1 MENKTKLKGIIEAI
15 LFTIGESVTL
25 DRLASVLEKDP
36 EDLKVILE
44 EMKIDYSA
52 EERGICLIEL
62 DGAYQICTKIETY
75 DYVRKLVSQPKKR
88 SLTDVM
94 LETLSIIAYKQPVT
108 KQEIEA
114 IRGVKC
120 DFAVNKLIT
129 FHINNLNDTSIQGKL
144 IKRLIYSDF
153 KKEKSKPYEEITKIK
168 TVAFNKEIKES
179 DAEIANAIASSIS
192 DLLMNGNYKDM
203 PYSLNSYNWVKDPD
217 GDNYLFNVSMGSYNS
232 IDNTQNLSDKELE
245 KVNKAVQTAFDGL
258 TPADSGM
265 YDGGSDNVTTSTT
278 DIDGMTKEQSVENG
292 AVIGGTD
299 AMEEPVVGE

>member
-120 DFAVNKLIT
+120 DFAVNKLIEY
-129 FHINNLNDTSIQGKL
+129 KL
-144 IKRLIYSDF
+144 VKELGRLETLGRPIVF
-153 KKEKSKPYEEITKIK
+153 GTTEEFLRCFG
-168 TVAFNKEIKES
+168 V
-179 DAEIANAIASSIS
+179 SSIE
-192 DLLMNGNYKDM
+192 
-203 PYSLNSYNWVKDPD
+203 
-217 GDNYLFNVSMGSYNS
+217 
-232 IDNTQNLSDKELE
+232 EL
-245 KVNKAVQTAFDGL
+245 
-258 TPADSGM
+258 P
-265 YDGGSDNVTTSTT
+265 
-278 DIDGMTKEQSVENG
+278 DIDEVTKQSFMDE
-292 AVIGGTD
+292 
-299 AMEEPVVGE
+299 AMEEVSAALNVTF

>member
-88 SLTDVM
+88 SLTYVM

-120 DFAVNKLIT
+120 DFAVNKLIEY
-129 FHINNLNDTSIQGKL
+129 KL
-144 IKRLIYSDF
+144 VKELGRLETLGRPIVF
-153 KKEKSKPYEEITKIK
+153 GTTEEFLRCFG
-168 TVAFNKEIKES
+168 V
-179 DAEIANAIASSIS
+179 SSIE
-192 DLLMNGNYKDM
+192 
-203 PYSLNSYNWVKDPD
+203 
-217 GDNYLFNVSMGSYNS
+217 
-232 IDNTQNLSDKELE
+232 EL
-245 KVNKAVQTAFDGL
+245 
-258 TPADSGM
+258 P
-265 YDGGSDNVTTSTT
+265 
-278 DIDGMTKEQSVENG
+278 DIDEVTKQSFMDE
-292 AVIGGTD
+292 
-299 AMEEPVVGE
+299 AMEEVSAALNVTI

>member
-62 DGAYQICTKIETY
+62 DGAYQFCTKIETY

-120 DFAVNKLIT
+120 DFAVNKLIEY
-129 FHINNLNDTSIQGKL
+129 KL
-144 IKRLIYSDF
+144 VKELGRLETLGRPIVF
-153 KKEKSKPYEEITKIK
+153 GTTEEFLRCFG
-168 TVAFNKEIKES
+168 V
-179 DAEIANAIASSIS
+179 SSIE
-192 DLLMNGNYKDM
+192 
-203 PYSLNSYNWVKDPD
+203 
-217 GDNYLFNVSMGSYNS
+217 
-232 IDNTQNLSDKELE
+232 EL
-245 KVNKAVQTAFDGL
+245 
-258 TPADSGM
+258 P
-265 YDGGSDNVTTSTT
+265 
-278 DIDGMTKEQSVENG
+278 DIDEVTKQSFMDE
-292 AVIGGTD
+292 
-299 AMEEPVVGE
+299 AMEEVSAALNVTV

>member
-120 DFAVNKLIT
+120 DFAVNKLIEY
-129 FHINNLNDTSIQGKL
+129 KL
-144 IKRLIYSDF
+144 VKELGRLETLGRPIVF
-153 KKEKSKPYEEITKIK
+153 GTTEEFLRCFG
-168 TVAFNKEIKES
+168 V
-179 DAEIANAIASSIS
+179 SSIE
-192 DLLMNGNYKDM
+192 
-203 PYSLNSYNWVKDPD
+203 
-217 GDNYLFNVSMGSYNS
+217 
-232 IDNTQNLSDKELE
+232 EL
-245 KVNKAVQTAFDGL
+245 
-258 TPADSGM
+258 P
-265 YDGGSDNVTTSTT
+265 
-278 DIDGMTKEQSVENG
+278 DIDEVTKQSFMDE
-292 AVIGGTD
+292 
-299 AMEEPVVGE
+299 AMEEVSAALNVNI

>member
-36 EDLKVILE
+36 EDLKEILE

-120 DFAVNKLIT
+120 DFAVNKLIEY
-129 FHINNLNDTSIQGKL
+129 KL
-144 IKRLIYSDF
+144 VKELGRLETLGRPIVF
-153 KKEKSKPYEEITKIK
+153 GTTEEFLRCFG
-168 TVAFNKEIKES
+168 V
-179 DAEIANAIASSIS
+179 SSIE
-192 DLLMNGNYKDM
+192 
-203 PYSLNSYNWVKDPD
+203 
-217 GDNYLFNVSMGSYNS
+217 
-232 IDNTQNLSDKELE
+232 EL
-245 KVNKAVQTAFDGL
+245 
-258 TPADSGM
+258 P
-265 YDGGSDNVTTSTT
+265 
-278 DIDGMTKEQSVENG
+278 DIDEVTKQSFMDE
-292 AVIGGTD
+292 
-299 AMEEPVVGE
+299 AMEEVSAALNVTV